1 MEDAACATRRRR
13 RILQNR
19 ILSCNKYLTVFPAVF
34 DWEISSD
41 RKEEKSMNA
50 ETTTQK
56 RTRADSIGRT
66 RYLVQIGMLAGIAV
80 VLMLFDIPLPFAP
93 SFYQI
98 DLSELPVLIGAF
110 AMGPMAGVLIELI
123 KVLLNLVI
131 NGTDTAFVGEFANF
145 LIGCA
150 LIVPA
155 ALVYQRKKTRKS
167 AVIGMTL
174 GTIVMAAVG
183 GVINAYVLL
192 PAYSAAFGIPIDGLV
207 EMGAAVNRAITSL
220 PTFCLFAVVPFNLVK
235 GLVVSVITLLLYK
248 HISRILKGEAMQ

>member
-1 MEDAACATRRRR
+1 
-13 RILQNR
+13 
-19 ILSCNKYLTVFPAVF
+19 
-34 DWEISSD
+34 
-41 RKEEKSMNA
+41 MNA
-50 ETTTQK
+50 ETTTQR
-56 RTRADSIGRT
+56 RTRTGTIGRT

-80 VLMLFDIPLPFAP
+80 VLMLFDIALPFAP

-167 AVIGMTL
+167 AVIGMLL

>member
-1 MEDAACATRRRR
+1 
-13 RILQNR
+13 
-19 ILSCNKYLTVFPAVF
+19 
-34 DWEISSD
+34 
-41 RKEEKSMNA
+41 MNA

-167 AVIGMTL
+167 AVIGM
-174 GTIVMAAVG
+174 AAVG

-207 EMGAAVNRAITSL
+207 EMGAAVNQAITSL

>member
-1 MEDAACATRRRR
+1 
-13 RILQNR
+13 
-19 ILSCNKYLTVFPAVF
+19 
-34 DWEISSD
+34 
-41 RKEEKSMNA
+41 MNA

-56 RTRADSIGRT
+56 RTRTDSIGRT

-167 AVIGMTL
+167 AVIGMLL

>member
-1 MEDAACATRRRR
+1 
-13 RILQNR
+13 
-19 ILSCNKYLTVFPAVF
+19 
-34 DWEISSD
+34 
-41 RKEEKSMNA
+41 MNA

-56 RTRADSIGRT
+56 RTRTDSIGRT

-131 NGTDTAFVGEFANF
+131 NGTDTAFVGESANF

-167 AVIGMTL
+167 AVIGMLL

>member
-1 MEDAACATRRRR
+1 MQKQQRR
-13 RILQNR
+13 N
-19 ILSCNKYLTVFPAVF
+19 
-34 DWEISSD
+34 D
-41 RKEEKSMNA
+41 
-50 ETTTQK
+50 
-56 RTRADSIGRT
+56 
-66 RYLVQIGMLAGIAV
+66 LVQIGMLAGIAV

-155 ALVYQRKKTRKS
+155 ALVYQRIS
-167 AVIGMTL
+167 SDWNDPWYHCY
-174 GTIVMAAVG
+174 G
-183 GVINAYVLL
+183 GSGRRDQRLCTASGLFRSLWNSGGRPDRDGSGGEPGDYQPSNLL
-192 PAYSAAFGIPIDGLV
+192 S
-207 EMGAAVNRAITSL
+207 
-220 PTFCLFAVVPFNLVK
+220 FCGCSF
-235 GLVVSVITLLLYK
+235 
-248 HISRILKGEAMQ
+248 

>member
-1 MEDAACATRRRR
+1 MQQIPHSFSGGFRLGDFLRQKGR
-13 RILQNR
+13 
-19 ILSCNKYLTVFPAVF
+19 
-34 DWEISSD
+34 
-41 RKEEKSMNA
+41 KSMNA
-50 ETTTQK
+50 ETTTQR
-56 RTRADSIGRT
+56 RTRTGTIGRT

-167 AVIGMTL
+167 AVIGMLL

>member
-1 MEDAACATRRRR
+1 
-13 RILQNR
+13 
-19 ILSCNKYLTVFPAVF
+19 
-34 DWEISSD
+34 
-41 RKEEKSMNA
+41 MNA
-50 ETTTQK
+50 ETTTQR
-56 RTRADSIGRT
+56 RTRTGTIGRT

-167 AVIGMTL
+167 AVIGMLL

>member
-1 MEDAACATRRRR
+1 
-13 RILQNR
+13 
-19 ILSCNKYLTVFPAVF
+19 
-34 DWEISSD
+34 
-41 RKEEKSMNA
+41 MNA
-50 ETTTQK
+50 ETTTQR
-56 RTRADSIGRT
+56 RTRTGTIGRT

-123 KVLLNLVI
+123 KILLNLVI

-167 AVIGMTL
+167 AVIGMLL

>member
-1 MEDAACATRRRR
+1 
-13 RILQNR
+13 
-19 ILSCNKYLTVFPAVF
+19 
-34 DWEISSD
+34 
-41 RKEEKSMNA
+41 
-50 ETTTQK
+50 
-56 RTRADSIGRT
+56 
-66 RYLVQIGMLAGIAV
+66 
-80 VLMLFDIPLPFAP
+80 
-93 SFYQI
+93 
-98 DLSELPVLIGAF
+98 
-110 AMGPMAGVLIELI
+110 MGPMAGVLIELI

-167 AVIGMTL
+167 AVIGMLL